1 MINLKPSGIAQISGR
16 DGLAQGAWRDSR
28 KGAGI
33 YVGYLPELYTA
44 DDIPP

>member
-16 DGLAQGAWRDSR
+16 VDWRKEPWRDSR